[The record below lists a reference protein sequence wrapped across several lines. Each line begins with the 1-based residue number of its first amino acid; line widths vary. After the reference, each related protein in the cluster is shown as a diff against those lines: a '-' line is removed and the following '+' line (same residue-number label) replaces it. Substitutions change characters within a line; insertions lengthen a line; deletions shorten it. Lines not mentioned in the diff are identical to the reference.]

1 MKFKWFIIQLSFIIN
16 QVVKNK
22 LACDIR
28 VVDNSQIPIQRID
41 LSPVDKIKREL
52 QKIHSNMNAAVDFF
66 HIET

>member
-1 MKFKWFIIQLSFIIN
+1 M
-16 QVVKNK
+16 VKNK

-28 VVDNSQIPIQRID
+28 VVDKSQIPVQRIG

-52 QKIHSNMNAAVDFF
+52 QKIHSNMNAAVDFL